1 MENLK
6 GIFCGIVGI
15 VGGVIINFLGG
26 WDNALAVLLI
36 CIAMDYVTGLAVA
49 GVFKKSPKTKN
60 GALESRAGLKGLI
73 RKIVMIVLVGI
84 AHTLDILIG
93 ADYIRYTVIIG
104 FICNEVISLIENA
117 GLMGVPVPDVIKS
130 AVDVLKG
137 EEEKKDE

>member
-1 MENLK
+1 
-6 GIFCGIVGI
+6 
-15 VGGVIINFLGG
+15 
-26 WDNALAVLLI
+26 
-36 CIAMDYVTGLAVA
+36 
-49 GVFKKSPKTKN
+49 
-60 GALESRAGLKGLI
+60 
-73 RKIVMIVLVGI
+73 MIVLVGI

-117 GLMGVPVPDVIKS
+117 GLMGVPVPNVIKS

>member
-6 GIFCGIVGI
+6 GIFCGAVGVAGGI
-15 VGGVIINFLGG
+15 VINLLGG
-26 WDNALAVLLI
+26 WDNALAALFI
-36 CIAMDYVTGLAVA
+36 CIILDYLTGLAVA

-93 ADYIRYTVIIG
+93 TTYIRYTVIIG

-117 GLMGVPVPDVIKS
+117 GLMGVPVPDVIKNT
-130 AVDVLKG
+130 VDVLKG